1 MMNRASCIVRRALCM
16 AVLVVGFGSAWADD
30 PYVQTD
36 GTQCFLTDRC
46 ASPRTKSV
54 IDFVADDK
62 DTVQQRFFGA
72 DADLDSVPFSFSL
85 YISGNKKFAFSCKDG
100 AGNWTEIAQAVDTT
114 SRWTFT
120 LDALGK
126 KYDLRKTGAAS
137 ATKSGTFTTTCT
149 KTNTSVLAIAANNRD
164 GEIMHYAKMKVY
176 SFKVYDGNVLV
187 RCYVPF
193 WDSTRTGL
201 FELLTKS
208 FVAGSGTGDLVTGG
222 DQPTDYSS
230 YFAADDGWRW
240 STAHGCAQVRGRV
253 TAEAGG
259 RVAVNEDASESWTD
273 YGQEQVFEAIPDV
286 GFRFVCWLDDE
297 LTNAQRGERV
307 LTLRADRPRK
317 LRALFADAS
326 VEKIHY
332 VPGDFASLDA
342 ALKSDDV
349 VEGDTIKITLTPFA
363 SAHTLDATLNKEV
376 VASVNK
382 GVTIEGGAGPE
393 DVVIDCGGKGGVVLS
408 HELAKLT
415 GVTLSNFCNTAMGP
429 VLRVSAGMATNVLVT
444 GSNSFKTK
452 DSSTAVIYV
461 GKGAELTDSKLMGLN
476 YANWS
481 VGNLLT
487 ISGGTMRRTLV
498 QSPKTI
504 ATGIA
509 VNSNGDRRG
518 LVEDCTIASGWGWCN
533 AIVAMSSSDM
543 RRCVI
548 SGGTSAAS
556 AHAVSLNNSTASDT
570 VFYGQY
576 AEAKGDRPVVAVSG
590 TSSMTNCLFRDNTTY
605 SGPLIRLGATS
616 TVLTMVNCTLSGN
629 KSTAYEVGGIGGA
642 AGTCRLIN
650 TILWDNKNL
659 DGDDVPF
666 ASEVIDKL
674 VSSNSCYLG
683 AVEGDGRGNLNRN
696 PLFADPASKDYSL
709 QLASPCVDAGLDV
722 PDLDYDLNG
731 DARPLSGAGGT
742 PARWDIGCYERE
754 ELTTPLKVELF
765 VDGNRGIEP
774 CAVPLSVVVTG
785 TRRSGLVYD
794 WKAMHYS
801 GGTLHV
807 ETVTGNEPSFTF
819 EGLMAGNY
827 SFACTVSNDSGDV
840 VSVTNENA
848 FAVYPSVIHVS
859 PNGSGEWPYDSP
871 ETATRD
877 LWHALT
883 NAGAKVVLHPGVY
896 SAFPRK
902 TDPETGFDCLGAI
915 SVGLEVAGSD
925 NPFETVIDC
934 GGMGG
939 LVVNHPDA
947 IVHGLTFTNFLTT
960 AGCGHVLYVNNGVV
974 SNVVIAGGV
983 KATQNRSCLSV
994 QLKGTVTD
1002 SLVTNVNMTAGTAA
1016 SIVGGKVLRTR
1027 FVGNTGKATV
1037 STSKAENG
1045 TRALVEG
1052 CAFVD
1057 NTPGAT
1063 LFGLNHGRVRKTLV
1077 TGSVHSSGGLAS
1089 VWGAEMVDCVV
1100 SNNSFSSAAVAPYTE
1115 GWVGDWNYLTNCL
1128 FAANRVTSGGIIGCD
1143 NVVHPNLRLQNCTI
1157 VDNVVASGV
1166 RGGVGCT
1173 GYSNLGGTMQIY
1185 NCIVWGNTAAGAAA
1199 DVMMNPKNMTLT
1211 VKNSCF
1217 SEAGQLPETGN
1228 FAADPLFAA
1237 NYEPKPSSPC
1247 VDAGLE
1253 VAGNVT
1259 DVLGR
1264 ERPTDGNGDG
1274 VVAPD
1279 IGCYELPTFSAPLL
1293 VSLVV
1298 DGSLGAEP
1306 CDIAVSA
1313 SVVGIRLN
1321 GLRYHWK
1328 AVRTLGDAKTVV
1340 ELDTTEPS
1348 CVFTGQPTGSY
1359 DFTCTVTNDEGD
1371 EASDAVSGAFR
1382 VLPHTVYV
1390 ATDGSDVWPY
1400 ATPETACR
1408 DLWRA
1413 VDNAGTAVIVE
1424 PGVYTG
1430 FAHGVD
1436 EGTGRECLA
1445 AVSRPLRIEGAADPA
1460 QVVVDCDG
1468 LGGILVNDAGA
1479 LVCGLTLTNFQTKA
1493 GSGSALYVNSGTVSN
1508 VVVAGGTE
1516 LKVKTPSAVYLGVG
1530 ATLVDSLVTNVA
1542 NATSGADAAIALGG
1556 GTMRRTRVIG
1566 CSGLARMSL
1575 QPSGNGDRS
1584 VVEDCEIVDNGH
1596 STTMITA
1603 KSSDLRRTLVKGN
1616 RMTAGNVITV
1626 YGSTLRDCVL
1636 RDNTTAGSVI
1646 NNFTEGWVRSWSYLT
1661 NCLVVNNATTSGG
1674 AVSGS
1679 SVIAGAIQ
1687 LDYCTVAGNSAESG
1701 YVGGIGG
1708 TGWNADNKLALSV
1721 RNSIVW
1727 GNVAGG
1733 KLADILLG
1741 GAYSEVTVNNSCF
1754 AEAAQVPDKGNIAA
1768 DPLFRREY
1776 HIGPESPCCNTG
1788 MTLGWEKDGKDL
1800 DGNPR
1805 LFRRRVDMG
1814 CYECQIGP
1822 GLRILVR

>member
-1 MMNRASCIVRRALCM
+1 MAGTPALNLN
-16 AVLVVGFGSAWADD
+16 A
-30 PYVQTD
+30 
-36 GTQCFLTDRC
+36 GTV
-46 ASPRTKSV
+46 S
-54 IDFVADDK
+54 
-62 DTVQQRFFGA
+62 
-72 DADLDSVPFSFSL
+72 
-85 YISGNKKFAFSCKDG
+85 
-100 AGNWTEIAQAVDTT
+100 
-114 SRWTFT
+114 
-120 LDALGK
+120 
-126 KYDLRKTGAAS
+126 
-137 ATKSGTFTTTCT
+137 
-149 KTNTSVLAIAANNRD
+149 
-164 GEIMHYAKMKVY
+164 
-176 SFKVYDGNVLV
+176 NVLI
-187 RCYVPF
+187 
-193 WDSTRTGL
+193 
-201 FELLTKS
+201 
-208 FVAGSGTGDLVTGG
+208 SGTGSQAIKRSKTVYIGLDAVLMDSQILNVNNFNSGWTGG
-222 DQPTDYSS
+222 Y
-230 YFAADDGWRW
+230 Y
-240 STAHGCAQVRGRV
+240 CLV
-253 TAEAGG
+253 EGG
-259 RVAVNEDASESWTD
+259 
-273 YGQEQVFEAIPDV
+273 
-286 GFRFVCWLDDE
+286 
-297 LTNAQRGERV
+297 
-307 LTLRADRPRK
+307 TLRRTYISNGRSANEG
-317 LRALFADAS
+317 FA
-326 VEKIHY
+326 
-332 VPGDFASLDA
+332 
-342 ALKSDDV
+342 
-349 VEGDTIKITLTPFA
+349 
-363 SAHTLDATLNKEV
+363 
-376 VASVNK
+376 
-382 GVTIEGGAGPE
+382 
-393 DVVIDCGGKGGVVLS
+393 VLS
-408 HELAKLT
+408 K
-415 GVTLSNFCNTAMGP
+415 
-429 VLRVSAGMATNVLVT
+429 
-444 GSNSFKTK
+444 
-452 DSSTAVIYV
+452 
-461 GKGAELTDSKLMGLN
+461 
-476 YANWS
+476 
-481 VGNLLT
+481 
-487 ISGGTMRRTLV
+487 SG
-498 QSPKTI
+498 
-504 ATGIA
+504 
-509 VNSNGDRRG
+509 RRG
-518 LVEDCTIASGWGWCN
+518 QIEDCTL
-533 AIVAMSSSDM
+533 VSSWSWTAGGLYLKQSDM
-543 RRCVI
+543 RRCKLDGG
-548 SGGTSAAS
+548 SGNSSYLGLHLENAS
-556 AHAVSLNNSTASDT
+556 ATDCVICNTKRSDNAKTASS
-570 VFYGQY
+570 
-576 AEAKGDRPVVAVSG
+576 AVKLTGMSA
-590 TSSMTNCLFRDNTTY
+590 MTNCLVYGSDLY
-605 SGPLIRLGATS
+605 SGAAVALGNAS
-616 TVLTMVNCTLSGN
+616 TQASLVNCTITGQKSASG
-629 KSTAYEVGGIGGA
+629 SVGGIGGA
-642 AGTCRLIN
+642 AGTCWLIN

-666 ASEVIDKL
+666 ASAVVDKL

-722 PDLDYDLNG
+722 PDLDHDLNG

-742 PARWDIGCYERE
+742 PPRWDIGCYERE

-765 VDGNRGIEP
+765 VEGNRGIEP

-807 ETVTGNEPSFTF
+807 EAVTGNEPSFTF

-871 ETATRD
+871 ETATCD

-883 NAGAKVVLHPGVY
+883 NAGSKVVLHPGVY
-896 SAFPRK
+896 SAFPHK

-915 SVGLEVAGSD
+915 SVGLEVAGSG

-947 IVHGLTFTNFLTT
+947 IVHGLTFTNFLTK
-960 AGCGHVLYVNNGVV
+960 AGCGHVLYVNNGVA
-974 SNVVIAGGV
+974 SNVVVAGGV

-1002 SLVTNVNMTAGTAA
+1002 SLVTNVNMSAGSAA

-1037 STSKAENG
+1037 STSNAENG

-1143 NVVHPNLRLQNCTI
+1143 NVVRPNLRLQNCTI
-1157 VDNVVASGV
+1157 VDNVIASGV

-1173 GYSNLGGTMQIY
+1173 GYSGLGGTMQIY

-1247 VDAGLE
+1247 VDAGLD

-1348 CVFTGQPTGSY
+1348 CVFAGQPTGSY

-1530 ATLVDSLVTNVA
+1530 AAMVDSLVTNVA

-1566 CSGLARMSL
+1566 CSGFARMSL

-1646 NNFTEGWVRSWSYLT
+1646 NNFTEGWIRSWSYLT

-1679 SVIAGAIQ
+1679 SVAVGAIQ

-1708 TGWNADNKLALSV
+1708 TGWNADYKLALSV

-1727 GNVAGG
+1727 RNVAGG
-1733 KLADILLG
+1733 KPADILFG
-1741 GAYSEVTVNNSCF
+1741 GANSEVTVNSSCF
-1754 AEAAQVPDKGNIAA
+1754 AEAAQVPDKGNVAA

-1776 HIGPESPCCNTG
+1776 HIGPDSPCCNTG
-1788 MTLGWEKDGKDL
+1788 ANLGWEKGGKDL

-1805 LFRRRVDMG
+1805 LFRKRVDMG